1 MSSGQLLNQYFSNPA
16 DSPSQTASLYYSP
29 AEITD
34 SVFFLS
40 AWFYIFSFVTVR
52 RKLHLHLFH
61 HQAEIEYSVQ
71 YWSAGLHCIILH
83 YLHIYYW
90 LEIGIQS
97 FDYPADCA
105 KSAIIQSGGN
115 EEFSLLTVRRIV
127 HTQALYS
134 PAEMKNSV
142 FWLSGGLCTLR
153 HYTVR
158 RNEEIQSKHSPAEQV
173 FSKNTDCYNVTVC
186 KQNNIICLRRK
197 HTKRK
202 VVEAL
207 NSLEMRDIWFVI
219 LRSRLFNF
227 LTLSISRTKL
237 NVPRE

>member
-1 MSSGQLLNQYFSNPA
+1 MVINRN
-16 DSPSQTASLYYSP
+16 
-29 AEITD
+29 
-34 SVFFLS
+34 SVFWLS
-40 AWFYIFSFVTVR
+40 GGLCKVSYYTVR
-52 RKLHLHLFH
+52 RK
-61 HQAEIEYSVQ
+61 
-71 YWSAGLHCIILH
+71 W
-83 YLHIYYW
+83 
-90 LEIGIQS
+90 GIQS
-97 FDYPADCA
+97 FNYQADFA
-105 KSAIIQSGGN
+105 HSGIIQSGGN
-115 EEFSLLTVRRIV
+115 EEFSLLTIRRIV

-237 NVPRE
+237 NVPWE

>member
-1 MSSGQLLNQYFSNPA
+1 MSSGQLLNQFFSNPA

-29 AEITD
+29 AEITN

-52 RKLHLHLFH
+52 RKLHFHLFH

-115 EEFSLLTVRRIV
+115 EEFSLLTIRRIL
-127 HTQALYS
+127 HTQASYS
-134 PAEMKNSV
+134 PAEKRNSV
-142 FWLSGGLCTLR
+142 FLPSGGLCTLR

-158 RNEEIQSKHSPAEQV
+158 RKWRIQSFDCQADCAHSGITQSGGMEK
-173 FSKNTDCYNVTVC
+173 FS
-186 KQNNIICLRRK
+186 QNIVRRNK
-197 HTKRK
+197 FSVKTLI
-202 VVEAL
+202 AIML
-207 NSLEMRDIWFVI
+207 QFVNKI
-219 LRSRLFNF
+219 
-227 LTLSISRTKL
+227 T
-237 NVPRE
+237 

>member
-1 MSSGQLLNQYFSNPA
+1 MSAGQLLNQYFSNPA

-29 AEITD
+29 AEITN

-40 AWFYIFSFVTVR
+40 AWFYIFSFVIVR
-52 RKLHLHLFH
+52 RKLHFHLFH
-61 HQAEIEYSVQ
+61 CQAEIEYSVQ

-115 EEFSLLTVRRIV
+115 EEFSLFTIRRILHIQV
-127 HTQALYS
+127 SYS
-134 PAEMKNSV
+134 PAETRNSV
-142 FWLSGGLCTLR
+142 FLPSGGLCKFM

-158 RNEEIQSKHSPAEQV
+158 RKWGIQSFDHQADCAHSGITQSSGMKK
-173 FSKNTDCYNVTVC
+173 FS
-186 KQNNIICLRRK
+186 QNIVQRNKFSVKTLIAIMLQ
-197 HTKRK
+197 
-202 VVEAL
+202 
-207 NSLEMRDIWFVI
+207 FVNKI
-219 LRSRLFNF
+219 
-227 LTLSISRTKL
+227 T
-237 NVPRE
+237 